1 MISLDFSK
9 DALARCASGALS
21 ANMALFHLFCAAPS
35 RAAAR
40 TALETAIAESEGDER
55 ARLLDAQA
63 LWRDTPEA
71 FELIKALD
79 QRYFAQITSADHADH
94 IAQIAA
100 AYDAIA
106 DLSPSGSVASY
117 SLGRE
122 DLLEKATA
130 EVIAFLKNEHLAS
143 HDRDAIEI
151 GCGIGRFLVALAP
164 ELASI
169 TGVDVSTRMLA
180 HARERCAGL
189 ANVASAQGD
198 GRGLRD
204 FPDDRFDLALAIDS
218 FPHIVEAGDDVALS
232 NMEEIYRVLRPKGR
246 FLIFNYSY
254 RGDDALDRRDL
265 LRFADRTGF
274 AVRRCGDRPFH
285 FWDGTVFDLEKP
297 ERR

>member
-9 DALARCASGALS
+9 EPLGRCASGAAS

-35 RAAAR
+35 REAAR
-40 TALETAIAESEGDER
+40 CALESAIAASDGEER
-55 ARLLDAQA
+55 ARLLAAQS

-79 QRYFAQITSADHADH
+79 EKYFAQIATADRADR
-94 IAQIAA
+94 IAQVAA

-130 EVIAFLKNEHLAS
+130 EVVAYLKNEQLVG
-143 HDRDAIEI
+143 HDRVAIEI

-169 TGVDVSTRMLA
+169 TGVDVSARMIA
-180 HARERCAGL
+180 HARERCERF
-189 ANVASAQGD
+189 ANVALAQGD

-204 FPDDRFDLALAIDS
+204 LSDARFDLALAIDS
-218 FPHIVEAGDDVALS
+218 FPHIVEAGEEVAAS
-232 NMEEIYRVLRPKGR
+232 NLDEIYRVLRPKGR

-254 RGDDALDRRDL
+254 RGDDGLDRRDC
-265 LRFADRTGF
+265 LRFAERTGF
-274 AVRRCGDRPFH
+274 TMRRCGDRPFH
-285 FWDGTVFDLEKP
+285 LWDGTVFDLEK
-297 ERR
+297 RA